1 MNEAL
6 VKKLV
11 KFLPSFK
18 RNAIGYALVD
28 SFPVA
33 IGGSKFGGKPDV
45 STNFK
50 WPVNASG
57 FPLSFL
63 LQLDCADLSLFDIDH
78 LLPSDGHLYFFYEMS
93 EISFDGKRDSIRV
106 LYSDIPTS
114 QLRKMDFPTTL
125 ALESRLKEYAVEL
138 SAFESLPSGDDLLY
152 LNDEY
157 LYSDFEEL
165 DTAFEIL
172 EYEEPDAVGFQGTLL
187 GYSTPIQKSVV
198 KDFNNEILL
207 LQMSSFKDADFE
219 LMFGDE
225 GYIYFTISREELA
238 SRCFNNVKFQVQCY

>member
-1 MNEAL
+1 
-6 VKKLV
+6 
-11 KFLPSFK
+11 
-18 RNAIGYALVD
+18 
-28 SFPVA
+28 
-33 IGGSKFGGKPDV
+33 
-45 STNFK
+45 
-50 WPVNASG
+50 
-57 FPLSFL
+57 
-63 LQLDCADLSLFDIDH
+63 
-78 LLPSDGHLYFFYEMS
+78 
-93 EISFDGKRDSIRV
+93 
-106 LYSDIPTS
+106 
-114 QLRKMDFPTTL
+114 MDFPTTL

-207 LQMSSFKDADFE
+207 LQMFSFKDADFE